1 VIYIVQ
7 ILSGIVQII
16 NMLVVAWC
24 LLSWFPSIK
33 WYEQP
38 FKTLDQIVQP
48 MIAPFRKLIPPI
60 ANIDFSP
67 MIAIMVL
74 QLLMAGLTGLV
85 SLSP

>member
-1 VIYIVQ
+1 
-7 ILSGIVQII
+7 
-16 NMLVVAWC
+16 MLVVVWC

-38 FKTLDQIVQP
+38 FKALDQIVQP

-67 MIAIMVL
+67 MIAVMVL
-74 QLLMAGLTGLV
+74 QMLFAGLTR
-85 SLSP
+85 LSP